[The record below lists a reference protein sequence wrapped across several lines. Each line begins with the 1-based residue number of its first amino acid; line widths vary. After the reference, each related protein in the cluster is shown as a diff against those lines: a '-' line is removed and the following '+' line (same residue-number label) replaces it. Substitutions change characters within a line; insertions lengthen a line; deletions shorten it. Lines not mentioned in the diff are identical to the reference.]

1 MLFSNVFTLISHF
14 QDKYPS
20 LMGFIYGLL
29 SHFNFNCA
37 NYVSRHVSARH
48 SAFQV
53 VYMFSFQMFVY
64 NYLILRARKIP
75 FILKGG
81 TLNNLAL
88 RRGLLIVIGCALLFN
103 AYPMLSYS
111 ESVVLL
117 NIGPIV
123 SAILAVWILNERYGW
138 DLLVKSCVSL
148 FGILL
153 IAKPAF
159 LFGESENT
167 LFPNR
172 SLGIMM
178 ILIFVL
184 LQGYAN
190 IVLKQLSSKA
200 DASIVAAHLGMSLAI
215 SFGFFQ
221 LFVGADNL
229 TLHEYFLLTINGV
242 LEASGQFFSG
252 QAFKYGKATTISMMS
267 YARILFAYTTEILID
282 GIIPDVLSIIGSCL
296 VFSSLFVTIYSESQK
311 KKNILELSKQIQ
323 KI

>member
-1 MLFSNVFTLISHF
+1 
-14 QDKYPS
+14 
-20 LMGFIYGLL
+20 
-29 SHFNFNCA
+29 
-37 NYVSRHVSARH
+37 
-48 SAFQV
+48 
-53 VYMFSFQMFVY
+53 
-64 NYLILRARKIP
+64 
-75 FILKGG
+75 
-81 TLNNLAL
+81 
-88 RRGLLIVIGCALLFN
+88 
-103 AYPMLSYS
+103 MLSFS
-111 ESVVLL
+111 TGIFDVGWLVLA
-117 NIGPIV
+117 G
-123 SAILAVWILNERYGW
+123 WYGW
-138 DLLVKSCVSL
+138 ANH
-148 FGILL
+148 G
-153 IAKPAF
+153 
-159 LFGESENT
+159 GGNG
-167 LFPNR
+167 R
-172 SLGIMM
+172 IMM

-311 KKNILELSKQIQ
+311 KKNLEVAKRNQSV
-323 KI
+323 

>member
-1 MLFSNVFTLISHF
+1 MPLSKALDLILHF
-14 QDKYPS
+14 QDKHPT
-20 LMGFIYGLL
+20 LIGFLYGLL
-29 SHFNFNCA
+29 SRFNFNCS
-37 NYVSRHVSARH
+37 NYVARHVSAHH

-53 VYMFSFQMFVY
+53 VYMFSFQTFIY

-75 FILKGG
+75 LTLRGG
-81 TLNNLAL
+81 QMNALSL
-88 RRGLLIVIGCALLFN
+88 RRGLVTAISSALLFN
-103 AYPMLSYS
+103 AYPLLSYS
-111 ESVVLL
+111 ESVVIL

-123 SAILAVWILNERYGW
+123 SAIFAVWLLNETYGW
-138 DLLVKSCVSL
+138 DLLIKSIVSI